1 MAWNK
6 FPKQL
11 QMFGFPKEIQLSYV
25 LRKDVILEKLID
37 LDIRD
42 EQTYNNQDFY
52 LCSEQ
57 RLKYLLIT
65 TETFYWSHDEKED
78 NKYYDCINLA
88 TLEVNNFDLAK
99 ELLFMDSV
107 DLYHYVEIEKG
118 YDWVGEDFEHITEY
132 IDFVEYRQDKY
143 RWLNQSE
150 KWGYMETE
158 TMHIERVTLK
168 ELLARYRPLQHRYT
182 MSDVTIDRIEK
193 ELEAKNRGY
202 YAEDDSHWDRYV

>member
-11 QMFGFPKEIQLSYV
+11 QMFGFPKEIQLDYV

-42 EQTYNNQDFY
+42 EETYNNQGFY

-57 RLKYLLIT
+57 RLRFLLIT

-143 RWLNQSE
+143 RWLNQGENWDSD
-150 KWGYMETE
+150 KMN
-158 TMHIERVTLK
+158 IERVTLK
-168 ELLARYRPLQHRYT
+168 ELLARYRPLEHRYT
-182 MSDVTIDRIEK
+182 MSDVAMDRMEK
-193 ELEAKNRGY
+193 ELVAQNRGY
-202 YAEDDSHWDRYV
+202 YALT

>member
-1 MAWNK
+1 MAGNK

-11 QMFGFPKEIQLSYV
+11 ELFGLPKEVQLSYV
-25 LRKDVILEKLID
+25 LRKEVILEKLID

-42 EQTYNNQDFY
+42 EETYNNQGFY

-57 RLKYLLIT
+57 RLRFLLIT

-118 YDWVGEDFEHITEY
+118 YDWVGEDYEHITEY

-143 RWLNQSE
+143 RWLNQGENWDSD
-150 KWGYMETE
+150 KMN
-158 TMHIERVTLK
+158 IERVTLK
-168 ELLARYRPLQHRYT
+168 ELLARYRPLEHRYT
-182 MSDVTIDRIEK
+182 MSDVAMDRIEK
-193 ELEAKNRGY
+193 ELEAQNRGY
-202 YAEDDSHWDRYV
+202 YATDDSHWDRYV

>member
-1 MAWNK
+1 MAGNK

-11 QMFGFPKEIQLSYV
+11 ELFGLPKEVQLSYV
-25 LRKDVILEKLID
+25 LRKEVILEKLID

-42 EQTYNNQDFY
+42 EETYNNQGFY

-57 RLKYLLIT
+57 RLRFLLIT

-118 YDWVGEDFEHITEY
+118 YEWVGEDYEHITEY

-143 RWLNQSE
+143 RWLNQGENWDSD
-150 KWGYMETE
+150 KMN
-158 TMHIERVTLK
+158 IERVTLK
-168 ELLARYRPLQHRYT
+168 ELLARYRPLEHRYT
-182 MSDVTIDRIEK
+182 MSDVAMDRIEK
-193 ELEAKNRGY
+193 ELEAQNRGY
-202 YAEDDSHWDRYV
+202 YAIDDSHWDRYV

>member
-1 MAWNK
+1 MEWNK

-11 QMFGFPKEIQLSYV
+11 QMFGFPKEIQLDHV

-52 LCSEQ
+52 LSSEQ
-57 RLKYLLIT
+57 RLKYMLIS
-65 TETFYWSHDEKED
+65 TETFYWTGGEEED
-78 NKYYDCINLA
+78 NKYYDCINLS

-107 DLYHYVEIEKG
+107 DLYHYVEIEKC
-118 YDWVGEDFEHITEY
+118 YEWIGEDYEHITDY

-150 KWGYMETE
+150 NWDSDKMN
-158 TMHIERVTLK
+158 IERVTLK
-168 ELLARYRPLQHRYT
+168 ELLARYRPLEHRYT
-182 MSDVTIDRIEK
+182 MSDVAMDRIEK
-193 ELEAKNRGY
+193 ELEAQNRGY
-202 YAEDDSHWDRYV
+202 YATDDSHWDRYV

>member
-11 QMFGFPKEIQLSYV
+11 QMFGFPKEVQLDYV

-52 LCSEQ
+52 LGSEQ
-57 RLKYLLIT
+57 RLKYLLLT
-65 TETFYWSHDEKED
+65 TETFYWSNDEEED

-118 YDWVGEDFEHITEY
+118 YEWIGEDYEHITGY

-150 KWGYMETE
+150 NWGDKD
-158 TMHIERVTLK
+158 TMGIERVTLK
-168 ELLARYRPLQHRYT
+168 ELLARYSPQEHRYT
-182 MSDVTIDRIEK
+182 MSDVTINKMEEK
-193 ELEAKNRGY
+193 LKAENKGY
-202 YAEDDSHWDRYV
+202 YSEDDTVWDRYV

>member
-1 MAWNK
+1 MEWNK

-11 QMFGFPKEIQLSYV
+11 QMFGFPKEIQLDHV

-52 LCSEQ
+52 LSSEQ
-57 RLKYLLIT
+57 RLKYMLIS
-65 TETFYWSHDEKED
+65 TETFYWTGGEEED
-78 NKYYDCINLA
+78 NKYYDCINLS

-107 DLYHYVEIEKG
+107 DLYHYVEIEKC
-118 YDWVGEDFEHITEY
+118 YEWIGEDYEHITDY

-150 KWGYMETE
+150 NWDSDKMN
-158 TMHIERVTLK
+158 IERVTLK
-168 ELLARYRPLQHRYT
+168 ELLARYRPLEHRYT
-182 MSDVTIDRIEK
+182 MSDVAMDRMEK
-193 ELEAKNRGY
+193 ELVAQNRGY
-202 YAEDDSHWDRYV
+202 YALT

>member
-1 MAWNK
+1 MAGNK

-11 QMFGFPKEIQLSYV
+11 ELFGLPKEVQLSYV
-25 LRKDVILEKLID
+25 LRKEVILEKLID

-42 EQTYNNQDFY
+42 EETYNNQGFY

-57 RLKYLLIT
+57 RLRFLLIT

-143 RWLNQSE
+143 RWLNQSDNWDSD
-150 KWGYMETE
+150 KMN
-158 TMHIERVTLK
+158 IERVTLK

-182 MSDVTIDRIEK
+182 MSDVTMDRIEK

-202 YAEDDSHWDRYV
+202 YAIDDSHWDRYV

>member
-1 MAWNK
+1 MAWNR

-11 QMFGFPKEIQLSYV
+11 ELFGLPKEVQLSYV
-25 LRKDVILEKLID
+25 LRKEVILEKLID

-42 EQTYNNQDFY
+42 KQTYNNQDFY
-52 LCSEQ
+52 LWSEQ
-57 RLKYLLIT
+57 RLRFLLIT

-107 DLYHYVEIEKG
+107 DLYHYVEVEKG
-118 YDWVGEDFEHITEY
+118 YEWIGEDYEHISEY
-132 IDFVEYRQDKY
+132 ISFVEYRQDKY

-150 KWGYMETE
+150 TWGDND
-158 TMHIERVTLK
+158 TMDIERITLK
-168 ELLARYRPLQHRYT
+168 ELLARYRPREYRYT
-182 MSDVTIDRIEK
+182 MSDVTINKMEEK
-193 ELEAKNRGY
+193 LKAENKGY
-202 YAEDDSHWDRYV
+202 YSEDDTVWDRYV

>member
-11 QMFGFPKEIQLSYV
+11 QMFGFPKEVQLDYV

-65 TETFYWSHDEKED
+65 TETFYWSHDEEED

-118 YDWVGEDFEHITEY
+118 
-132 IDFVEYRQDKY
+132 
-143 RWLNQSE
+143 
-150 KWGYMETE
+150 
-158 TMHIERVTLK
+158 
-168 ELLARYRPLQHRYT
+168 
-182 MSDVTIDRIEK
+182 
-193 ELEAKNRGY
+193 
-202 YAEDDSHWDRYV
+202 

>member
-11 QMFGFPKEIQLSYV
+11 QMFGFPKEVQLDYV

-52 LCSEQ
+52 LGSEQ
-57 RLKYLLIT
+57 RLKYMLIS
-65 TETFYWSHDEKED
+65 TETFYWTGGEEED

-107 DLYHYVEIEKG
+107 DLYHYVEIEKS
-118 YDWVGEDFEHITEY
+118 YEWIGEDYEHITDY

-150 KWGYMETE
+150 NWDSDKMN
-158 TMHIERVTLK
+158 IERVTLK
-168 ELLARYRPLQHRYT
+168 ELLARYRPLEHRYT
-182 MSDVTIDRIEK
+182 MSDVAMDRMEK
-193 ELEAKNRGY
+193 ELVAQNRGY
-202 YAEDDSHWDRYV
+202 YALT

>member
-1 MAWNK
+1 MAWNR

-11 QMFGFPKEIQLSYV
+11 ELFGLPKEVQLSYV
-25 LRKDVILEKLID
+25 LRKDVVLEKLID

-42 EQTYNNQDFY
+42 EETYNNQGFY
-52 LCSEQ
+52 LGSDQ

-118 YDWVGEDFEHITEY
+118 YDWVGEDYEHITEY

-143 RWLNQSE
+143 RWLNQSDNWDSD
-150 KWGYMETE
+150 KMN
-158 TMHIERVTLK
+158 IERVTLK
-168 ELLARYRPLQHRYT
+168 ELLARYRPKEYRYT
-182 MSDVTIDRIEK
+182 MSDVTLDRIEK
-193 ELEAKNRGY
+193 ELEAENKGY
-202 YAEDDSHWDRYV
+202 YAIDDSHWDRYV

>member
-1 MAWNK
+1 MARNK

-11 QMFGFPKEIQLSYV
+11 QMFGFPKEIQLDHV

-107 DLYHYVEIEKG
+107 DLYHYVEIEKS
-118 YDWVGEDFEHITEY
+118 YEWIGEDYEHITDY

-150 KWGYMETE
+150 NWDSDKMN
-158 TMHIERVTLK
+158 IERVTLK
-168 ELLARYRPLQHRYT
+168 ELLARYRPLEHRYT
-182 MSDVTIDRIEK
+182 MSDVAMDRIEK
-193 ELEAKNRGY
+193 ELEAQNRGY
-202 YAEDDSHWDRYV
+202 YATDDSHWDRYV

>member
-1 MAWNK
+1 MAGNK

-11 QMFGFPKEIQLSYV
+11 ELFGLPKEVQLSYV
-25 LRKDVILEKLID
+25 LRKEVILEKLID

-42 EQTYNNQDFY
+42 EETYNNQGFY

-57 RLKYLLIT
+57 RLRFLLIT

-118 YDWVGEDFEHITEY
+118 YDWVGEDYEHITEY

-143 RWLNQSE
+143 RWLNQGENWDSD
-150 KWGYMETE
+150 KMN
-158 TMHIERVTLK
+158 IERVTLK
-168 ELLARYRPLQHRYT
+168 ELLARYRPLEHRYT
-182 MSDVTIDRIEK
+182 MSDVAMDRIEK

-202 YAEDDSHWDRYV
+202 YAIDDSHWDRYV

>member
-1 MAWNK
+1 MAGNK

-11 QMFGFPKEIQLSYV
+11 ELFGLPKEVQLSYV
-25 LRKDVILEKLID
+25 LRKEVILEKLID

-42 EQTYNNQDFY
+42 EETYNNQGFY

-57 RLKYLLIT
+57 RLRFLLIT

-118 YDWVGEDFEHITEY
+118 YDWVGEDYEHITEY

-143 RWLNQSE
+143 RWLNQAENWDSD
-150 KWGYMETE
+150 KMN
-158 TMHIERVTLK
+158 IERVTLK
-168 ELLARYRPLQHRYT
+168 ELLARYRPLEHRYT
-182 MSDVTIDRIEK
+182 MSDVTMDRIEK

-202 YAEDDSHWDRYV
+202 YAIDDSHWDRYV

>member
-11 QMFGFPKEIQLSYV
+11 ELFGLPKEVQLSYV

-42 EQTYNNQDFY
+42 EETYNNQGFY

-57 RLKYLLIT
+57 RLRFLLIT

-118 YDWVGEDFEHITEY
+118 YDWVGEDYEHITEY

-143 RWLNQSE
+143 RWLNQSDNWDSD
-150 KWGYMETE
+150 KMN
-158 TMHIERVTLK
+158 IERVTLK
-168 ELLARYRPLQHRYT
+168 ELLARYRPKEYRYT
-182 MSDVTIDRIEK
+182 MSDVTMDRIEK
-193 ELEAKNRGY
+193 ELEAQNRGY
-202 YAEDDSHWDRYV
+202 YAIDDSHWDRYV

>member
-1 MAWNK
+1 MEWDK

-11 QMFGFPKEIQLSYV
+11 QMFGFPKEIQLDHV

-52 LCSEQ
+52 LSSEQ
-57 RLKYLLIT
+57 RLKYMLIS
-65 TETFYWSHDEKED
+65 TETFYWTGGEEED
-78 NKYYDCINLA
+78 NKYYDCINLS

-107 DLYHYVEIEKG
+107 DLYHYVEIEKC
-118 YDWVGEDFEHITEY
+118 YEWIGEDYEHITDY

-143 RWLNQSE
+143 RWLNQSDNWDSD
-150 KWGYMETE
+150 KMN
-158 TMHIERVTLK
+158 IERVTLK

-182 MSDVTIDRIEK
+182 MSDVTMDRIEK

-202 YAEDDSHWDRYV
+202 YAIDDSHWDRYV

>member
-1 MAWNK
+1 MAGNK

-11 QMFGFPKEIQLSYV
+11 ELFGLPKEVQLSYV
-25 LRKDVILEKLID
+25 LRKEVILEKLID

-42 EQTYNNQDFY
+42 EETYNNQGFY

-57 RLKYLLIT
+57 RLRFLLIT

-143 RWLNQSE
+143 RWLNQSDNWDSD
-150 KWGYMETE
+150 KMN
-158 TMHIERVTLK
+158 IERVTLK

-182 MSDVTIDRIEK
+182 MSDVAMDRIEK

-202 YAEDDSHWDRYV
+202 YAIDDSHWDRYV

>member
-1 MAWNK
+1 MAWNR

-11 QMFGFPKEIQLSYV
+11 ELFGLPKEVQLDYV

-42 EQTYNNQDFY
+42 EETYSNQGFY

-57 RLKYLLIT
+57 RLRFLLIT
-65 TETFYWSHDEKED
+65 TETFYWTGGEEED
-78 NKYYDCINLA
+78 NKYYDCIDLA

-118 YDWVGEDFEHITEY
+118 YEWVGEDYEHITEY

-143 RWLNQSE
+143 RWLNQSDNWDSD
-150 KWGYMETE
+150 KMN
-158 TMHIERVTLK
+158 IERVTLK
-168 ELLARYRPLQHRYT
+168 ELLARYRPKEYRYT
-182 MSDVTIDRIEK
+182 MSDVTLDRIEK
-193 ELEAKNRGY
+193 ELEAENKGY
-202 YAEDDSHWDRYV
+202 YAIDDSHWDRYV

>member
-1 MAWNK
+1 MAWNR

-11 QMFGFPKEIQLSYV
+11 ELFGLPKEVQLSYV
-25 LRKDVILEKLID
+25 LRKEVILEKLID

-42 EQTYNNQDFY
+42 KQTYNNQDFY
-52 LCSEQ
+52 LWSEQ
-57 RLKYLLIT
+57 RLRFLLIT

-107 DLYHYVEIEKG
+107 DLYHYVEVEKG
-118 YDWVGEDFEHITEY
+118 YEWIGEDYEHITGY

-150 KWGYMETE
+150 NWDSDKMN
-158 TMHIERVTLK
+158 IERVTLK
-168 ELLARYRPLQHRYT
+168 ELLARYRPLEHRYT
-182 MSDVTIDRIEK
+182 MSDVAMDRIEK
-193 ELEAKNRGY
+193 ELEAQNRGY
-202 YAEDDSHWDRYV
+202 YATDDSHWDRYV

>member
-1 MAWNK
+1 MAGNK

-11 QMFGFPKEIQLSYV
+11 ELFGLPKEVQLSYV
-25 LRKDVILEKLID
+25 LRKEVILEKLID

-42 EQTYNNQDFY
+42 EETYNNQGFY

-57 RLKYLLIT
+57 RLRFLLIT

-118 YDWVGEDFEHITEY
+118 YEWVGEDYEHITEY

-143 RWLNQSE
+143 RWLNQSDNWDSD
-150 KWGYMETE
+150 KMN
-158 TMHIERVTLK
+158 IERVTLK

-182 MSDVTIDRIEK
+182 MSDVAMDRIEK

-202 YAEDDSHWDRYV
+202 YAIDDSHWDRYV

>member
-1 MAWNK
+1 
-6 FPKQL
+6 
-11 QMFGFPKEIQLSYV
+11 MFGFPKEIQLDHV

-52 LCSEQ
+52 LSSEQ
-57 RLKYLLIT
+57 RLKYMLIS
-65 TETFYWSHDEKED
+65 TETFYWTGGEEED
-78 NKYYDCINLA
+78 NKYYDCINLS

-107 DLYHYVEIEKG
+107 DLYHYVEIEKC
-118 YDWVGEDFEHITEY
+118 YEWIGEDYEHITDY

-150 KWGYMETE
+150 NWDSDKMN
-158 TMHIERVTLK
+158 IERVTLK
-168 ELLARYRPLQHRYT
+168 ELLARYRPLEHRYT
-182 MSDVTIDRIEK
+182 MSDVAMDRIEK

-202 YAEDDSHWDRYV
+202 YAIDDSHWDRYV

>member
-11 QMFGFPKEIQLSYV
+11 QMFGFPKEVQLDYV

-65 TETFYWSHDEKED
+65 TETFYWSHDEEED

-107 DLYHYVEIEKG
+107 DLYHYVEIEKC
-118 YDWVGEDFEHITEY
+118 YEWIGEDYEHITDY

-150 KWGYMETE
+150 NWDSDKMN
-158 TMHIERVTLK
+158 IERVTLK
-168 ELLARYRPLQHRYT
+168 ELLARYRPLEHRYT
-182 MSDVTIDRIEK
+182 MSDVAMDRIEK
-193 ELEAKNRGY
+193 ELVAQNRGY
-202 YAEDDSHWDRYV
+202 YATDDSHWDRYV